1 MIHCRTVLYSSLLVT
16 LLGLGAC
23 STKPMMPM
31 MPMTPSTSTS
41 ASTMTTRLSG
51 ASEVPPVASN
61 ASGTV
66 ELNLNK
72 QTNELSWTV
81 TYTGLS
87 GPATGAHFHGPAMAG
102 ANAGVVVPMTGSLT
116 SPIRGTASL
125 TAAQAVD
132 LMAGKW
138 YVNLHTAANPNGEI
152 RGQFPAR
159 P

>member
-87 GPATGAHFHGPAMAG
+87 GPATGAHFHSPAMAG

-125 TAAQAVD
+125 TAAQAAD